1 MYFTHFG
8 LTQPPFKITPNT
20 AFFYGGGNRGA
31 VLDALIYAL
40 SQGEGIIK
48 ITGEVGSGKTMLC
61 RMLATKLPLDIE
73 TIYLANPSISPEDV
87 LHAIVFELQLPVPA
101 GASRQ
106 EITHILH
113 DYLLERH
120 KQGKQVVVLV
130 EEAQGMP
137 LATLEEIRLLSNLE
151 TEQAKL
157 LQIVLFGQPE
167 LNESLNLQSMR
178 QLKERITHSFPLG
191 PLTPE
196 ETKEYLSFRLR
207 AAGYH
212 GPDLFNPAVVN
223 FIAKH
228 AMGLTRRINIIA
240 DKTLL
245 AAYSEGT
252 HNITLKHAQAAVK
265 DSEFG
270 NLPGQFP
277 WRMAATIVLSVITTL
292 GLAYALK
299 TYQPTPPAS
308 APAVTPTASPQSPA
322 ANAVQPPQANN
333 AANEKAKASPP
344 LAPADILEARI
355 AATPSWLDQQK
366 PDALAIQ
373 LIGSNNPEMLKSY
386 LHEISQSIEI
396 DNVFVYRTIARG
408 NPSFTIIYSN
418 FASRREAAEALA
430 NLPAKIKQNRPILRT
445 VKGIRAELGQK

>member
-61 RMLATKLPLDIE
+61 RMLAARLPQEIE

-87 LHAIVFELQLPVPA
+87 LHAIVFELQLPVPT
-101 GASRQ
+101 GATRQ

-120 KQGKQVVVLV
+120 NQGKQVVVLV

-167 LNESLNLQSMR
+167 LNENLNLQSMR

-191 PLTPE
+191 PLTPA

-212 GPDLFNPAVVN
+212 GPDLFGPAVVN

-252 HNITLKHAQAAVK
+252 HNITLKHARAAVN

-270 NLPGQFP
+270 KLPTQFP
-277 WRMAATIVLSVITTL
+277 WRMAAVIVLSIIATL
-292 GLAYALK
+292 GLGYALK
-299 TYQPTPPAS
+299 TYQPTPS
-308 APAVTPTASPQSPA
+308 AAVPSVTPSPKPPA
-322 ANAVQPPQANN
+322 ANAAQPPPSPNAAIEKVTASPPQAT
-333 AANEKAKASPP
+333 S
-344 LAPADILEARI
+344 DILEARI
-355 AATPSWLDQQK
+355 AATIPWLTQQK

-373 LIGSNNPEMLKSY
+373 LIGSNNPEMLKTY
-386 LHEISQSIEI
+386 LNDIRQLIEI
-396 DNVFVYRTIARG
+396 DHVFVYRTLARG
-408 NPSFTIIYSN
+408 KPSFTIIYGN
-418 FASRREAAEALA
+418 FASKREAAEALA